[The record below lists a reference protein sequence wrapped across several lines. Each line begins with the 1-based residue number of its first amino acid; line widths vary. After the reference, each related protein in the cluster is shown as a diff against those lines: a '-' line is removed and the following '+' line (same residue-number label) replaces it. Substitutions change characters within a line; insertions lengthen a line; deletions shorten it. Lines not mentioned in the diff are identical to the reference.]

1 MEARIRST
9 WSYGASGTI
18 TSGTSMVRT
27 SGGKSA
33 APWATVAPIPSR
45 SSDMRATSAI
55 RGTLWRV
62 KRPGASTE
70 AAISFRTEF
79 FAPEMRTEP
88 DSGPDR
94 RTRMTERPLVSV
106 CESSEAAS
114 TPSVWWAAGRTGGQ
128 PITTSTPDGASGRMT
143 TVQVV
148 HEVDGRGLSQLRAPR
163 DDLVRELAPEPVSES
178 TDRSGSAPGETL
190 RFDLAHGPFHAW
202 VRTLS
207 VDPPDTS
214 RPDAGHHRVVE
225 TIEYQ
230 AAVGVWRPLF
240 ALPLRRAVRSRKLP
254 WWAPP
259 DRLDARASRVLCL
272 LACIQVIDGYLGT
285 VITQTITFASDE
297 FQRSATAQGVT
308 LAVVRLGIVV
318 ALGVVALA
326 DSHGRRRLL
335 TAAAILAVAT
345 TALGALSPG
354 LWFLGGT
361 QMVARGLTIGM
372 GILIGVFA
380 AEELPRGSRA
390 YGVSV
395 LALCAALGAG
405 MAVWVLPV
413 ADLDPRGWRVIY
425 LVPLL
430 AVPGLVGI
438 GRRLPES
445 RRFTANLPDATATG
459 RSQGALR
466 RIEGRRLLLL
476 ATAAFL
482 LLVFAAPASQF
493 QNDFLR
499 DHRGYSAT
507 GITLFT
513 LMTSTP
519 AGIGIFM
526 AGRLADTRGRRGVA
540 AVGLLGGTA
549 FILVAYNSAGAAM
562 WAASVTG
569 TVLGSLTVALGVY
582 GPELFSTRHR
592 ARANG
597 LIVTLGVAGSATG
610 LLVVGMLA
618 DRFGSYGPAFTVVA
632 VGPVLAAVLVLRWF
646 PETARVELEVLN
658 PGDVDPDGAAPD
670 GT

>member
-1 MEARIRST
+1 
-9 WSYGASGTI
+9 
-18 TSGTSMVRT
+18 
-27 SGGKSA
+27 
-33 APWATVAPIPSR
+33 
-45 SSDMRATSAI
+45 
-55 RGTLWRV
+55 
-62 KRPGASTE
+62 
-70 AAISFRTEF
+70 
-79 FAPEMRTEP
+79 
-88 DSGPDR
+88 
-94 RTRMTERPLVSV
+94 MTERPLVSV
-106 CESSEAAS
+106 RESSEAAP
-114 TPSVWWAAGRTGGQ
+114 TPSVWWAAGLTGGQ
-128 PITTSTPDGASGRMT
+128 PITTSTPDGASGPMT
-143 TVQVV
+143 TIEVV
-148 HEVDGRGLSQLRAPR
+148 HEVDGHGLSELRTPR
-163 DDLVRELAPEPVSES
+163 DDLVRESAPTPASEP
-178 TDRSGSAPGETL
+178 TDEIGSAPGGTL
-190 RFDLAHGPFHAW
+190 RFELAHGPFHAW
-202 VRTLS
+202 VRTLAIH
-207 VDPPDTS
+207 PPDGASSGTDK
-214 RPDAGHHRVVE
+214 PDVGHHRVVE
-225 TIEYQ
+225 TIQYR

-240 ALPLRRAVRSRKLP
+240 ALPLRRAVRSRKVP

-335 TAAAILAVAT
+335 TAAAILAVAS

-361 QMVARGLTIGM
+361 QLVARGLTMGM

-445 RRFTANLPDATATG
+445 RRFTANAPDATVTG
-459 RSQGALR
+459 RPPATQR

-513 LMTSTP
+513 LLTSTP

-540 AVGLLGGTA
+540 AIGLLGGTA
-549 FILVAYNSAGAAM
+549 FLLVAYNSAGAAM

-618 DRFGSYGPAFTVVA
+618 DRFGSYGPAFMVVA

-658 PGDVDPDGAAPD
+658 PGDADPNGASSDAAAPD
-670 GT
+670 RT

>member
-1 MEARIRST
+1 
-9 WSYGASGTI
+9 
-18 TSGTSMVRT
+18 
-27 SGGKSA
+27 
-33 APWATVAPIPSR
+33 
-45 SSDMRATSAI
+45 
-55 RGTLWRV
+55 
-62 KRPGASTE
+62 
-70 AAISFRTEF
+70 
-79 FAPEMRTEP
+79 
-88 DSGPDR
+88 
-94 RTRMTERPLVSV
+94 MTERPTVPAG
-106 CESSEAAS
+106 ESSEAAP

-128 PITTSTPDGASGRMT
+128 PITTSRPDGANGRRA
-143 TVQVV
+143 TVEVV
-148 HEVDGRGLSQLRAPR
+148 HEVDCHGLAELRTPR
-163 DDLVRELAPEPVSES
+163 DDLVRELEPDPAPEP
-178 TDRSGSAPGETL
+178 TDLRSPAPGETL
-190 RFDLAHGPFHAW
+190 RFDLAHGPFHTW
-202 VRTLS
+202 VRTLAIG
-207 VDPPDTS
+207 PPDTAQ
-214 RPDAGHHRVVE
+214 PDSDRRRVVE
-225 TIEYQ
+225 TIEYR
-230 AAVGVWRPLF
+230 AAIGVWRPLL
-240 ALPLRRAVRSRKLP
+240 ALPLRRAVRSRKVP

-259 DRLDARASRVLCL
+259 DRLDARATRVLCL
-272 LACIQVIDGYLGT
+272 LACIQIIDGYLGT

-308 LAVVRLGIVV
+308 LAVIRLGIVV

-326 DSHGRRRLL
+326 DSHGRSRLL
-335 TAAAILAVAT
+335 TTAAILAVAT

-361 QMVARGLTIGM
+361 QLVARGLTMGM

-430 AVPGLVGI
+430 AVPALVGI

-459 RSQGALR
+459 SQGTLR

-499 DHRGYSAT
+499 EHRGYSAT

-549 FILVAYNSAGAAM
+549 FILVAYHSAGAAM

-610 LLVVGMLA
+610 LLVVGILA

-658 PGDVDPDGAAPD
+658 PGDADLQGASSDAAAPD
-670 GT
+670 GA

>member
-1 MEARIRST
+1 
-9 WSYGASGTI
+9 
-18 TSGTSMVRT
+18 
-27 SGGKSA
+27 
-33 APWATVAPIPSR
+33 
-45 SSDMRATSAI
+45 
-55 RGTLWRV
+55 
-62 KRPGASTE
+62 
-70 AAISFRTEF
+70 
-79 FAPEMRTEP
+79 
-88 DSGPDR
+88 
-94 RTRMTERPLVSV
+94 MTERPTVPAG
-106 CESSEAAS
+106 ESSEAAP

-128 PITTSTPDGASGRMT
+128 PITTSRPDGANGRRA
-143 TVQVV
+143 TVEVV
-148 HEVDGRGLSQLRAPR
+148 HEVDCHGLAELRTPR
-163 DDLVRELAPEPVSES
+163 DDLVRELEPDPAPEP
-178 TDRSGSAPGETL
+178 TDLRSPAPGETL
-190 RFDLAHGPFHAW
+190 RFDLAHGPFHTW
-202 VRTLS
+202 VRTLAIG
-207 VDPPDTS
+207 PPDTAQ
-214 RPDAGHHRVVE
+214 PDSDRRRVVE
-225 TIEYQ
+225 TIEYR
-230 AAVGVWRPLF
+230 AAIGVWRPLL
-240 ALPLRRAVRSRKLP
+240 ALPLRRAVRSRKVP

-259 DRLDARASRVLCL
+259 DRLDERATRVLCL
-272 LACIQVIDGYLGT
+272 LACIQIIDGYLGT

-308 LAVVRLGIVV
+308 LAVTRLGIVV

-326 DSHGRRRLL
+326 DSHGRSRLL
-335 TAAAILAVAT
+335 TTAAILAVAT

-361 QMVARGLTIGM
+361 QLVARGLTMGM

-430 AVPGLVGI
+430 AVPALVGI

-459 RSQGALR
+459 AQGTLR

-499 DHRGYSAT
+499 EHRGYSAT

-549 FILVAYNSAGAAM
+549 FILVAYHSAGAAM
-562 WAASVTG
+562 WTASVTG

-658 PGDVDPDGAAPD
+658 PGDADLQGASSDAAAPD
-670 GT
+670 RT

>member
-1 MEARIRST
+1 
-9 WSYGASGTI
+9 
-18 TSGTSMVRT
+18 
-27 SGGKSA
+27 
-33 APWATVAPIPSR
+33 
-45 SSDMRATSAI
+45 
-55 RGTLWRV
+55 
-62 KRPGASTE
+62 
-70 AAISFRTEF
+70 
-79 FAPEMRTEP
+79 
-88 DSGPDR
+88 
-94 RTRMTERPLVSV
+94 
-106 CESSEAAS
+106 
-114 TPSVWWAAGRTGGQ
+114 
-128 PITTSTPDGASGRMT
+128 MT

-207 VDPPDTS
+207 VDPPDTG

-240 ALPLRRAVRSRKLP
+240 ALPLRRAVRSRKVP

-259 DRLDARASRVLCL
+259 DRLDARASRVLGL

-308 LAVVRLGIVV
+308 LAVIRLGIVV

-345 TALGALSPG
+345 TALGAFSPG

-361 QMVARGLTIGM
+361 QLVARGLTMGM

-445 RRFTANLPDATATG
+445 RRFTANLPDATATATG

-610 LLVVGMLA
+610 LLVVGILA

-658 PGDVDPDGAAPD
+658 PGDVDPDGASSDSAAPD

>member
-1 MEARIRST
+1 
-9 WSYGASGTI
+9 
-18 TSGTSMVRT
+18 
-27 SGGKSA
+27 
-33 APWATVAPIPSR
+33 
-45 SSDMRATSAI
+45 
-55 RGTLWRV
+55 
-62 KRPGASTE
+62 
-70 AAISFRTEF
+70 
-79 FAPEMRTEP
+79 
-88 DSGPDR
+88 
-94 RTRMTERPLVSV
+94 
-106 CESSEAAS
+106 
-114 TPSVWWAAGRTGGQ
+114 
-128 PITTSTPDGASGRMT
+128 
-143 TVQVV
+143 
-148 HEVDGRGLSQLRAPR
+148 
-163 DDLVRELAPEPVSES
+163 
-178 TDRSGSAPGETL
+178 
-190 RFDLAHGPFHAW
+190 
-202 VRTLS
+202 
-207 VDPPDTS
+207 
-214 RPDAGHHRVVE
+214 
-225 TIEYQ
+225 
-230 AAVGVWRPLF
+230 
-240 ALPLRRAVRSRKLP
+240 
-254 WWAPP
+254 
-259 DRLDARASRVLCL
+259 
-272 LACIQVIDGYLGT
+272 
-285 VITQTITFASDE
+285 FASDE

-308 LAVVRLGIVV
+308 LAVIRLGIVV

-326 DSHGRRRLL
+326 DSHGRSRLL

-361 QMVARGLTIGM
+361 QLVARGLTMGM

-430 AVPGLVGI
+430 AVPALVGI

-459 RSQGALR
+459 AQGTLR

-499 DHRGYSAT
+499 EHRGYSAT

-549 FILVAYNSAGAAM
+549 FILVAYHSAGAAM
-562 WAASVTG
+562 WTASVTG

-658 PGDVDPDGAAPD
+658 PGDADLQGASSDAAAPD
-670 GT
+670 RT

>member
-1 MEARIRST
+1 
-9 WSYGASGTI
+9 
-18 TSGTSMVRT
+18 
-27 SGGKSA
+27 
-33 APWATVAPIPSR
+33 
-45 SSDMRATSAI
+45 
-55 RGTLWRV
+55 
-62 KRPGASTE
+62 
-70 AAISFRTEF
+70 
-79 FAPEMRTEP
+79 
-88 DSGPDR
+88 
-94 RTRMTERPLVSV
+94 MTERPTVPAG
-106 CESSEAAS
+106 ESSEAAP

-128 PITTSTPDGASGRMT
+128 PITTSRPDGANGRRA
-143 TVQVV
+143 TVEVV
-148 HEVDGRGLSQLRAPR
+148 HEVDCHGLAELRTPR
-163 DDLVRELAPEPVSES
+163 DDLVRELEPDPAPEP
-178 TDRSGSAPGETL
+178 TDLSSPAPGETL
-190 RFDLAHGPFHAW
+190 RFDLAHGPFHTW
-202 VRTLS
+202 VRTLAIG
-207 VDPPDTS
+207 PPDTAQ
-214 RPDAGHHRVVE
+214 PDSDRRRVVE
-225 TIEYQ
+225 TIEYR
-230 AAVGVWRPLF
+230 AAIGVWRPLL
-240 ALPLRRAVRSRKLP
+240 ALPLRRAVRSRKVP

-259 DRLDARASRVLCL
+259 DRLDERATRVLCL
-272 LACIQVIDGYLGT
+272 LACIQIIDGYLGT

-308 LAVVRLGIVV
+308 LAVIRLGIVV

-326 DSHGRRRLL
+326 DSHGRSRLL
-335 TAAAILAVAT
+335 TTAAILAVAT

-361 QMVARGLTIGM
+361 QLVARGLTMGM

-430 AVPGLVGI
+430 AVPALVGI

-445 RRFTANLPDATATG
+445 RRFTANLPDTTATATG
-459 RSQGALR
+459 SQGTLR

-499 DHRGYSAT
+499 EHRGYSAT

-549 FILVAYNSAGAAM
+549 FILVAYHSAGAAM
-562 WAASVTG
+562 WTASVTG

-658 PGDVDPDGAAPD
+658 PGDADLQGASSDAAAPD

>member
-1 MEARIRST
+1 M
-9 WSYGASGTI
+9 
-18 TSGTSMVRT
+18 
-27 SGGKSA
+27 
-33 APWATVAPIPSR
+33 
-45 SSDMRATSAI
+45 
-55 RGTLWRV
+55 
-62 KRPGASTE
+62 
-70 AAISFRTEF
+70 
-79 FAPEMRTEP
+79 
-88 DSGPDR
+88 
-94 RTRMTERPLVSV
+94 
-106 CESSEAAS
+106 
-114 TPSVWWAAGRTGGQ
+114 
-128 PITTSTPDGASGRMT
+128 
-143 TVQVV
+143 
-148 HEVDGRGLSQLRAPR
+148 
-163 DDLVRELAPEPVSES
+163 
-178 TDRSGSAPGETL
+178 
-190 RFDLAHGPFHAW
+190 
-202 VRTLS
+202 
-207 VDPPDTS
+207 
-214 RPDAGHHRVVE
+214 
-225 TIEYQ
+225 
-230 AAVGVWRPLF
+230 
-240 ALPLRRAVRSRKLP
+240 
-254 WWAPP
+254 
-259 DRLDARASRVLCL
+259 
-272 LACIQVIDGYLGT
+272 
-285 VITQTITFASDE
+285 
-297 FQRSATAQGVT
+297 
-308 LAVVRLGIVV
+308 
-318 ALGVVALA
+318 
-326 DSHGRRRLL
+326 
-335 TAAAILAVAT
+335 
-345 TALGALSPG
+345 
-354 LWFLGGT
+354 
-361 QMVARGLTIGM
+361 GM

-445 RRFTANLPDATATG
+445 RRFTANLPGATATATG

-549 FILVAYNSAGAAM
+549 FILVAYHSAGAAM

-658 PGDVDPDGAAPD
+658 PGDADPDGASSDGAAPD

>member
-1 MEARIRST
+1 
-9 WSYGASGTI
+9 
-18 TSGTSMVRT
+18 
-27 SGGKSA
+27 
-33 APWATVAPIPSR
+33 
-45 SSDMRATSAI
+45 
-55 RGTLWRV
+55 
-62 KRPGASTE
+62 
-70 AAISFRTEF
+70 
-79 FAPEMRTEP
+79 
-88 DSGPDR
+88 
-94 RTRMTERPLVSV
+94 MTERPTVPAG
-106 CESSEAAS
+106 ESSEAAP

-128 PITTSTPDGASGRMT
+128 PITTSRPDGANGRRA
-143 TVQVV
+143 TVEVV
-148 HEVDGRGLSQLRAPR
+148 HEVDGHGLAELRAPR
-163 DDLVRELAPEPVSES
+163 DDLVRELEPDPAPEP
-178 TDRSGSAPGETL
+178 TDLSSPAPGETL
-190 RFDLAHGPFHAW
+190 RFDLAHGPFHTW
-202 VRTLS
+202 VRTLAIG
-207 VDPPDTS
+207 PPDTDQ
-214 RPDAGHHRVVE
+214 PDSDRRRVVE
-225 TIEYQ
+225 TIEYR
-230 AAVGVWRPLF
+230 AAIGVWRPLF
-240 ALPLRRAVRSRKLP
+240 ALPLRRAVRSRKVP

-259 DRLDARASRVLCL
+259 DRLDARATRVLCL

-308 LAVVRLGIVV
+308 LAVIRLGIVV

-326 DSHGRRRLL
+326 DSHGRSRLL

-361 QMVARGLTIGM
+361 QLVARGLTMGM

-430 AVPGLVGI
+430 AVPALVGI

-445 RRFTANLPDATATG
+445 RRFTANLPDVTATATATG
-459 RSQGALR
+459 SQGALR

-499 DHRGYSAT
+499 EHRGYSAT

-658 PGDVDPDGAAPD
+658 PGDADLQGASSDAAAPD

>member
-1 MEARIRST
+1 M
-9 WSYGASGTI
+9 
-18 TSGTSMVRT
+18 
-27 SGGKSA
+27 
-33 APWATVAPIPSR
+33 
-45 SSDMRATSAI
+45 
-55 RGTLWRV
+55 
-62 KRPGASTE
+62 
-70 AAISFRTEF
+70 
-79 FAPEMRTEP
+79 
-88 DSGPDR
+88 
-94 RTRMTERPLVSV
+94 
-106 CESSEAAS
+106 
-114 TPSVWWAAGRTGGQ
+114 
-128 PITTSTPDGASGRMT
+128 DG
-143 TVQVV
+143 
-148 HEVDGRGLSQLRAPR
+148 HGLAELRAPR
-163 DDLVRELAPEPVSES
+163 DDLVRELEPDPAPEP
-178 TDRSGSAPGETL
+178 TDLRSPAPGETL
-190 RFDLAHGPFHAW
+190 RFDLAHGPFHTW
-202 VRTLS
+202 VRTLAIG
-207 VDPPDTS
+207 PPDTAQ
-214 RPDAGHHRVVE
+214 PDSDRRRVVE
-225 TIEYQ
+225 TIEYR
-230 AAVGVWRPLF
+230 AAIGVWRPLL
-240 ALPLRRAVRSRKLP
+240 ALPLRRAVRSRKVP

-259 DRLDARASRVLCL
+259 DRLDERATRVLCL
-272 LACIQVIDGYLGT
+272 LACIQIIDGYLGT

-308 LAVVRLGIVV
+308 LAVIRLGIVV

-326 DSHGRRRLL
+326 DSHGRSRLL
-335 TAAAILAVAT
+335 TTAAILAVAT

-361 QMVARGLTIGM
+361 QLVARGLTMGM

-430 AVPGLVGI
+430 AVPALVGI

-459 RSQGALR
+459 SQGTLR

-499 DHRGYSAT
+499 EHRGYSAT

-549 FILVAYNSAGAAM
+549 FILVAYHSAGAAM
-562 WAASVTG
+562 WTASVTG

-658 PGDVDPDGAAPD
+658 PGDADLQGASSDAAAPD

>member
-1 MEARIRST
+1 
-9 WSYGASGTI
+9 
-18 TSGTSMVRT
+18 
-27 SGGKSA
+27 
-33 APWATVAPIPSR
+33 
-45 SSDMRATSAI
+45 
-55 RGTLWRV
+55 
-62 KRPGASTE
+62 
-70 AAISFRTEF
+70 
-79 FAPEMRTEP
+79 
-88 DSGPDR
+88 
-94 RTRMTERPLVSV
+94 
-106 CESSEAAS
+106 
-114 TPSVWWAAGRTGGQ
+114 
-128 PITTSTPDGASGRMT
+128 MT

-207 VDPPDTS
+207 VDPPDTG

-240 ALPLRRAVRSRKLP
+240 ALPLRRAVRSRKVP

-259 DRLDARASRVLCL
+259 DRLDARASRVLGL

-308 LAVVRLGIVV
+308 LAVIRLGIVV

-326 DSHGRRRLL
+326 DSHGRSRLL

-361 QMVARGLTIGM
+361 QLVARGLTMGM

-445 RRFTANLPDATATG
+445 RRFTANLPDATATATG

-610 LLVVGMLA
+610 LLVVGILA

-658 PGDVDPDGAAPD
+658 PGDVDPDGASSDSAAPD

>member
-1 MEARIRST
+1 
-9 WSYGASGTI
+9 
-18 TSGTSMVRT
+18 
-27 SGGKSA
+27 
-33 APWATVAPIPSR
+33 
-45 SSDMRATSAI
+45 
-55 RGTLWRV
+55 
-62 KRPGASTE
+62 
-70 AAISFRTEF
+70 
-79 FAPEMRTEP
+79 
-88 DSGPDR
+88 
-94 RTRMTERPLVSV
+94 
-106 CESSEAAS
+106 
-114 TPSVWWAAGRTGGQ
+114 
-128 PITTSTPDGASGRMT
+128 MT
-143 TVQVV
+143 TVEVV
-148 HEVDGRGLSQLRAPR
+148 HEVDDRGLSELRAPR
-163 DDLVRELAPEPVSES
+163 DDLVRELAPEP
-178 TDRSGSAPGETL
+178 TDRIGSASGETL

-202 VRTLS
+202 VRTLCIH
-207 VDPPDTS
+207 PPAAG

-225 TIEYQ
+225 TIEYR

-240 ALPLRRAVRSRKLP
+240 ALPLRRAVRSRKVP

-335 TAAAILAVAT
+335 TAAAILAVAS

-361 QMVARGLTIGM
+361 QLVARGLTMGM

-430 AVPGLVGI
+430 AVPALVGI

-445 RRFTANLPDATATG
+445 RRFTANVPDATATATATATG

-499 DHRGYSAT
+499 EHRGYSAT

-519 AGIGIFM
+519 AGIGIFV

-549 FILVAYNSAGAAM
+549 FILVAYHSAGAAM

-632 VGPVLAAVLVLRWF
+632 IGPVLAAVLVLRCF

-658 PGDVDPDGAAPD
+658 PGDADPDGASSDSAAPD

>member
-1 MEARIRST
+1 M
-9 WSYGASGTI
+9 
-18 TSGTSMVRT
+18 
-27 SGGKSA
+27 
-33 APWATVAPIPSR
+33 
-45 SSDMRATSAI
+45 
-55 RGTLWRV
+55 
-62 KRPGASTE
+62 
-70 AAISFRTEF
+70 
-79 FAPEMRTEP
+79 
-88 DSGPDR
+88 
-94 RTRMTERPLVSV
+94 
-106 CESSEAAS
+106 
-114 TPSVWWAAGRTGGQ
+114 
-128 PITTSTPDGASGRMT
+128 
-143 TVQVV
+143 
-148 HEVDGRGLSQLRAPR
+148 
-163 DDLVRELAPEPVSES
+163 
-178 TDRSGSAPGETL
+178 
-190 RFDLAHGPFHAW
+190 
-202 VRTLS
+202 
-207 VDPPDTS
+207 
-214 RPDAGHHRVVE
+214 
-225 TIEYQ
+225 
-230 AAVGVWRPLF
+230 
-240 ALPLRRAVRSRKLP
+240 
-254 WWAPP
+254 
-259 DRLDARASRVLCL
+259 
-272 LACIQVIDGYLGT
+272 
-285 VITQTITFASDE
+285 
-297 FQRSATAQGVT
+297 
-308 LAVVRLGIVV
+308 
-318 ALGVVALA
+318 
-326 DSHGRRRLL
+326 
-335 TAAAILAVAT
+335 
-345 TALGALSPG
+345 
-354 LWFLGGT
+354 
-361 QMVARGLTIGM
+361 GM

-445 RRFTANLPDATATG
+445 RRFTANLPGATATG

-549 FILVAYNSAGAAM
+549 FILVAYHSAGAAM

-658 PGDVDPDGAAPD
+658 PGDADPDGASSDGAAPD

>member
-1 MEARIRST
+1 
-9 WSYGASGTI
+9 
-18 TSGTSMVRT
+18 
-27 SGGKSA
+27 
-33 APWATVAPIPSR
+33 
-45 SSDMRATSAI
+45 
-55 RGTLWRV
+55 
-62 KRPGASTE
+62 
-70 AAISFRTEF
+70 
-79 FAPEMRTEP
+79 
-88 DSGPDR
+88 
-94 RTRMTERPLVSV
+94 MTERPTVPAG
-106 CESSEAAS
+106 ESSEAAP

-128 PITTSTPDGASGRMT
+128 PITTSRPDGANGRRA
-143 TVQVV
+143 TVEVV
-148 HEVDGRGLSQLRAPR
+148 HEVDCHGLAELRTPR
-163 DDLVRELAPEPVSES
+163 DDLVRELEPDPAPEP
-178 TDRSGSAPGETL
+178 TDLSSPAPGETL
-190 RFDLAHGPFHAW
+190 RFDLAHGPFHTW
-202 VRTLS
+202 VRTLAIG
-207 VDPPDTS
+207 PPDTAQ
-214 RPDAGHHRVVE
+214 PDSDRRRVVE
-225 TIEYQ
+225 TIEYR
-230 AAVGVWRPLF
+230 AAIGVWRPLL
-240 ALPLRRAVRSRKLP
+240 ALPLRRAVRSRKVP

-259 DRLDARASRVLCL
+259 DRLDERATRVLCL
-272 LACIQVIDGYLGT
+272 LACIQIIDGYLGT

-308 LAVVRLGIVV
+308 LAVIRLGIVV

-326 DSHGRRRLL
+326 DSHGRSRLL
-335 TAAAILAVAT
+335 TTAAILAVAT

-361 QMVARGLTIGM
+361 QLVARGLTMGM

-430 AVPGLVGI
+430 AVPALVGI

-445 RRFTANLPDATATG
+445 RRFTANLPDATATATG
-459 RSQGALR
+459 SQGTLR

-499 DHRGYSAT
+499 EHRGYSAT

-549 FILVAYNSAGAAM
+549 FILVAYHSAGAAM
-562 WAASVTG
+562 WTASVTG

-658 PGDVDPDGAAPD
+658 PGDADLQGASSDAAAPD

>member
-1 MEARIRST
+1 
-9 WSYGASGTI
+9 
-18 TSGTSMVRT
+18 
-27 SGGKSA
+27 
-33 APWATVAPIPSR
+33 
-45 SSDMRATSAI
+45 
-55 RGTLWRV
+55 
-62 KRPGASTE
+62 
-70 AAISFRTEF
+70 
-79 FAPEMRTEP
+79 
-88 DSGPDR
+88 
-94 RTRMTERPLVSV
+94 MTERPLVSV
-106 CESSEAAS
+106 CESSEAAP

-128 PITTSTPDGASGRMT
+128 PITTSTPDGVSGSMT
-143 TVQVV
+143 TVEVV
-148 HEVDGRGLSQLRAPR
+148 HEVDGHGLSELRTPR
-163 DDLVRELAPEPVSES
+163 DDLVRESAPEPASEP
-178 TDRSGSAPGETL
+178 TDGIGSAPGEIL
-190 RFDLAHGPFHAW
+190 RFELAHGPFHAW
-202 VRTLS
+202 VRMLAIH
-207 VDPPDTS
+207 PPDGAPSDTDK
-214 RPDAGHHRVVE
+214 PDTGQPDVGHHRVVE
-225 TIEYQ
+225 TIQYR

-240 ALPLRRAVRSRKLP
+240 ALPLRRAVRSRKVP

-335 TAAAILAVAT
+335 TAAAILAVAS

-361 QMVARGLTIGM
+361 QLMARGLTMGM

-445 RRFTANLPDATATG
+445 RRFTANAPDATDAG
-459 RSQGALR
+459 RPPGAQR

-513 LMTSTP
+513 LLTSTP

-540 AVGLLGGTA
+540 AIGLLGGTA
-549 FILVAYNSAGAAM
+549 FLLVAYNSAGAAM

-618 DRFGSYGPAFTVVA
+618 DRFGSYGPAFMVVA

-658 PGDVDPDGAAPD
+658 PGDADPDGTSPDGAAPD
-670 GT
+670 RT

>member
-1 MEARIRST
+1 
-9 WSYGASGTI
+9 
-18 TSGTSMVRT
+18 
-27 SGGKSA
+27 
-33 APWATVAPIPSR
+33 
-45 SSDMRATSAI
+45 
-55 RGTLWRV
+55 
-62 KRPGASTE
+62 
-70 AAISFRTEF
+70 
-79 FAPEMRTEP
+79 
-88 DSGPDR
+88 
-94 RTRMTERPLVSV
+94 MTERPLVSV
-106 CESSEAAS
+106 RESSEAAP
-114 TPSVWWAAGRTGGQ
+114 TPSVWWAAGLTGGQ
-128 PITTSTPDGASGRMT
+128 PITTSTPDGASGPMT
-143 TVQVV
+143 TIEVV
-148 HEVDGRGLSQLRAPR
+148 HEVDGHGLSELRTPR
-163 DDLVRELAPEPVSES
+163 DDLVRESAPTPASEP
-178 TDRSGSAPGETL
+178 TDEIGSAPGGTL
-190 RFDLAHGPFHAW
+190 RFELAHGPFHAW
-202 VRTLS
+202 VRTLAIH
-207 VDPPDTS
+207 PPDGASSGTDK
-214 RPDAGHHRVVE
+214 PDVGHHRVVE
-225 TIEYQ
+225 TIQYR

-240 ALPLRRAVRSRKLP
+240 ALPLRRAVRSRKVP

-335 TAAAILAVAT
+335 TAAAILAVAS

-361 QMVARGLTIGM
+361 QLVARGLTMGM

-445 RRFTANLPDATATG
+445 RRFTANAPDATVTG
-459 RSQGALR
+459 RPPATQR

-513 LMTSTP
+513 LLTSTP

-540 AVGLLGGTA
+540 AIGLLGGTA
-549 FILVAYNSAGAAM
+549 FLLVAYNSAGAAM

-618 DRFGSYGPAFTVVA
+618 DRFGSYGPAFMVVA

-658 PGDVDPDGAAPD
+658 PGDADPNGASSDAAAPNR
-670 GT
+670 T

>member
-1 MEARIRST
+1 
-9 WSYGASGTI
+9 
-18 TSGTSMVRT
+18 
-27 SGGKSA
+27 
-33 APWATVAPIPSR
+33 
-45 SSDMRATSAI
+45 
-55 RGTLWRV
+55 
-62 KRPGASTE
+62 
-70 AAISFRTEF
+70 
-79 FAPEMRTEP
+79 
-88 DSGPDR
+88 
-94 RTRMTERPLVSV
+94 MTERPLVSV
-106 CESSEAAS
+106 RESSEAAP
-114 TPSVWWAAGRTGGQ
+114 TPSVWWAAGLTGGQ
-128 PITTSTPDGASGRMT
+128 PITTSTPDGASGPMT
-143 TVQVV
+143 TIEVV
-148 HEVDGRGLSQLRAPR
+148 HEVDGHGLSELRTPR
-163 DDLVRELAPEPVSES
+163 DDLVRESAPTPASEP
-178 TDRSGSAPGETL
+178 TDEIGSAPGGTL
-190 RFDLAHGPFHAW
+190 RFELAHGPFHAW
-202 VRTLS
+202 VRTLAIH
-207 VDPPDTS
+207 PPDGASSGTDK
-214 RPDAGHHRVVE
+214 PDVGHHRVVE
-225 TIEYQ
+225 TIQYR

-240 ALPLRRAVRSRKLP
+240 ALPLRRAVRSRKVP

-259 DRLDARASRVLCL
+259 DRLDARACRVLCL

-335 TAAAILAVAT
+335 TAAAILAVAS

-361 QMVARGLTIGM
+361 QLVARGLTMGM

-445 RRFTANLPDATATG
+445 RRFTANAPDATVTG
-459 RSQGALR
+459 RPPATQR

-513 LMTSTP
+513 LLTSTP

-540 AVGLLGGTA
+540 AIGLLGGTA
-549 FILVAYNSAGAAM
+549 FLLVAYNSAGAAM

-618 DRFGSYGPAFTVVA
+618 DRFGSYGPAFMVVA

-658 PGDVDPDGAAPD
+658 PGDADPNGASSDAAAPD
-670 GT
+670 RT